1 MRIFEVS
8 KGNNPLKLEDM
19 ETKTYNYC
27 VLFGITNPVMETWYD
42 YTESAARRKA
52 ERRAKKWNCEVRIF
66 KELSI

>member
-1 MRIFEVS
+1 
-8 KGNNPLKLEDM
+8 M
-19 ETKTYNYC
+19 ETKTYNWC

-42 YTESAARRKA
+42 YTEGAARRKA

>member
-1 MRIFEVS
+1 MGKMRIYNS
-8 KGNNPLKLEDM
+8 DIPLKLKDM
-19 ETKTYNYC
+19 ETKTYNWI

-42 YTESAARRKA
+42 YTEVAARRKA